1 MFVLRSERAKIPSM
15 RRRPLLP
22 TATTFLVI
30 AVVAAAC
37 SDDDTEPGS
46 APTTRTPTGAAS
58 EPSTP
63 TSTPSTA
70 TSTTLPGPVVPAAFE
85 DVATGFDVPWG
96 LVFLPDGSALLS
108 ERDTARILSVS
119 ADGGVT
125 EVGQV
130 EGVQP
135 GGEGGLLGLAV
146 APDSPEAVYAYF
158 TAAEDNRVV
167 RMPYLGG
174 ALGAAEVVV
183 DGIPKAGN
191 HNGGR
196 LAFGPD
202 GKLYVST
209 GDASRPERAQD
220 LDSLGGKI
228 LRLNPDGSIPADN
241 PFDGSPVFS
250 YGHRNVQGLA
260 FDDDGNLWASEF
272 GQNTWDELNLIQA
285 GQNYGWPVVEGVGGD
300 DRFVDPVA
308 QWSTDEA
315 SPSGI
320 AFVRDTVFMAALR
333 GERLWQIPVQ
343 DGAAGSPA
351 DFAVGEFGRL
361 RHAEV
366 APDGSLWVLTNNTA
380 RGTPRE
386 GDDRILRV
394 TLEPDE

>member
-1 MFVLRSERAKIPSM
+1 M
-15 RRRPLLP
+15 
-22 TATTFLVI
+22 TFLVI
-30 AVVAAAC
+30 ALVAAAC
-37 SDDDTEPGS
+37 SDDDNEPGS

-125 EVGQV
+125 EVGPV

-146 APDSPEAVYAYF
+146 APDSPETVYAYF

-167 RMPYLGG
+167 RMPYLSG

-220 LDSLGGKI
+220 LESLGGKI

-260 FDDDGNLWASEF
+260 FDEDGNLWASEF

-343 DGAAGSPA
+343 DGTAGSPA

-380 RGTPRE
+380 RGTPRD

-394 TLEPDE
+394 TLEPDV

>member
-1 MFVLRSERAKIPSM
+1 M
-15 RRRPLLP
+15 
-22 TATTFLVI
+22 TAMTLLVI
-30 AVVAAAC
+30 ALVAAAC

-125 EVGQV
+125 EVGPV

-146 APDSPEAVYAYF
+146 APDSPEIIYAYF

-220 LDSLGGKI
+220 LESLGGKI

-241 PFDGSPVFS
+241 PFGGSPVFS

-260 FDDDGNLWASEF
+260 FDEDGNLWASEF

-343 DGAAGSPA
+343 DGTAGSPA

>member
-1 MFVLRSERAKIPSM
+1 M
-15 RRRPLLP
+15 
-22 TATTFLVI
+22 TFLVI
-30 AVVAAAC
+30 ALVAAAC
-37 SDDDTEPGS
+37 SDDDNEPGS

-70 TSTTLPGPVVPAAFE
+70 TSTALPGPVVPAAFE

-125 EVGQV
+125 EVGPV

-146 APDSPEAVYAYF
+146 APDSPETIYAYF

-167 RMPYLGG
+167 RMPYLSG

-220 LDSLGGKI
+220 LESLGGKI
-228 LRLNPDGSIPADN
+228 LRLNLDGSIPADN

-260 FDDDGNLWASEF
+260 FDEDGNLWASEF

-285 GQNYGWPVVEGVGGD
+285 GQDYGWPVVEGVGGD

-343 DGAAGSPA
+343 DGTAGSPA

-380 RGTPRE
+380 RGTPRD

>member
-1 MFVLRSERAKIPSM
+1 M
-15 RRRPLLP
+15 
-22 TATTFLVI
+22 TFLVI
-30 AVVAAAC
+30 TLVAAAC

-46 APTTRTPTGAAS
+46 APTTRAPTGAAS

-63 TSTPSTA
+63 TSTRSTA

-85 DVATGFDVPWG
+85 YVATGFDVPWG

-167 RMPYLGG
+167 RMPYQGG
-174 ALGAAEVVV
+174 ALGAAEVVI

>member
-1 MFVLRSERAKIPSM
+1 M
-15 RRRPLLP
+15 
-22 TATTFLVI
+22 TFLVI
-30 AVVAAAC
+30 ALVAAAC

-63 TSTPSTA
+63 TSTPPTA

-125 EVGQV
+125 EVGPV

-146 APDSPEAVYAYF
+146 APDSPETVYAYF

-167 RMPYLGG
+167 RMPYRGG

-220 LDSLGGKI
+220 LESLGGKI

-260 FDDDGNLWASEF
+260 FDDEGNLWASEF

-285 GQNYGWPVVEGVGGD
+285 GDNYGWPVVEGVGGD

-343 DGAAGSPA
+343 DGTAGSPA

>member
-1 MFVLRSERAKIPSM
+1 M
-15 RRRPLLP
+15 
-22 TATTFLVI
+22 TFLVI
-30 AVVAAAC
+30 ALVAAAC
-37 SDDDTEPGS
+37 SDDDNEPGS

-70 TSTTLPGPVVPAAFE
+70 TSTTLPGPVVPAAFD

-125 EVGQV
+125 EVGPV

-146 APDSPEAVYAYF
+146 APDSPETIYAYF
-158 TAAEDNRVV
+158 TAAGDNRVV

-220 LDSLGGKI
+220 LESLGGKI

-260 FDDDGNLWASEF
+260 FDEDGNLWASEF

-343 DGAAGSPA
+343 DGTAGSPA

-380 RGTPRE
+380 RGTPRD

>member
-1 MFVLRSERAKIPSM
+1 MTAM
-15 RRRPLLP
+15 TLLI
-22 TATTFLVI
+22 I
-30 AVVAAAC
+30 ALVAAAC

-125 EVGQV
+125 EVGPV

-146 APDSPEAVYAYF
+146 APDSPEIIYAYF

-220 LDSLGGKI
+220 LESLGGKI

-241 PFDGSPVFS
+241 PFGGSPVFS

-260 FDDDGNLWASEF
+260 FDEDGNLWASEF

-394 TLEPDE
+394 TLEPDQ

>member
-1 MFVLRSERAKIPSM
+1 M
-15 RRRPLLP
+15 
-22 TATTFLVI
+22 TFLVI
-30 AVVAAAC
+30 ALVAAAC
-37 SDDDTEPGS
+37 SDDDNEPGS

-125 EVGQV
+125 EVGPV

-146 APDSPEAVYAYF
+146 APDSPETIYAYF

-220 LDSLGGKI
+220 LESLGGKI

-260 FDDDGNLWASEF
+260 FDEDGNLWASEF

-285 GQNYGWPVVEGVGGD
+285 GQDYGWPVVEGVGGD

-343 DGAAGSPA
+343 DGTAGSPA

-380 RGTPRE
+380 RGTPRD

-394 TLEPDE
+394 TLEPDV

>member
-1 MFVLRSERAKIPSM
+1 M
-15 RRRPLLP
+15 
-22 TATTFLVI
+22 TFLVI
-30 AVVAAAC
+30 ALVAAAC
-37 SDDDTEPGS
+37 SDDDNEPGS
-46 APTTRTPTGAAS
+46 VPTTRTPTGAAS

-70 TSTTLPGPVVPAAFE
+70 TSTTLPGPVVPAAFD

-125 EVGQV
+125 EVGPV

-146 APDSPEAVYAYF
+146 APDSPETIYAYF
-158 TAAEDNRVV
+158 TAAGDNRVV

-220 LDSLGGKI
+220 LESLGGKI

-260 FDDDGNLWASEF
+260 FDEDGNLWASEF

-343 DGAAGSPA
+343 DGTAGSPA

-380 RGTPRE
+380 RGTPRD

>member
-1 MFVLRSERAKIPSM
+1 M
-15 RRRPLLP
+15 
-22 TATTFLVI
+22 TFLVI
-30 AVVAAAC
+30 ALVAAAC
-37 SDDDTEPGS
+37 SDDDNEPGS

-125 EVGQV
+125 EVGPV

-146 APDSPEAVYAYF
+146 APDSPETIYAYF

-220 LDSLGGKI
+220 LESLGGKI

-260 FDDDGNLWASEF
+260 FDEDGNLWASEF

-285 GQNYGWPVVEGVGGD
+285 GQDYGWPVVEGVGGD

-343 DGAAGSPA
+343 DGTAGSPA

-380 RGTPRE
+380 RGTPRD

>member
-1 MFVLRSERAKIPSM
+1 MTV
-15 RRRPLLP
+15 
-22 TATTFLVI
+22 LVI

-46 APTTRTPTGAAS
+46 APTIPTPTGAAS

-125 EVGQV
+125 EIGPV

-167 RMPYLGG
+167 RMPYRGG
-174 ALGAAEVVV
+174 ALEAAEVVV

-333 GERLWQIPVQ
+333 GERLWQIPVP
-343 DGAAGSPA
+343 DGTAGSPA

>member
-15 RRRPLLP
+15 RRRPVLP

-30 AVVAAAC
+30 VLIVTAC
-37 SDDDTEPGS
+37 SGDDVEPGS
-46 APTTRTPTGAAS
+46 APTTRTPTDALTSSVPSEAA
-58 EPSTP
+58 TP
-63 TSTPSTA
+63 TQTPQ
-70 TSTTLPGPVVPAAFE
+70 PGPVVPTAFE
-85 DVATGFDVPWG
+85 DLTTGFDVPWG
-96 LVFLPDGSALLS
+96 LAFLPDGSALLS
-108 ERDTARILSVS
+108 ERNTARILSVS
-119 ADGGVT
+119 PAGRVA
-125 EVGQV
+125 EVGV
-130 EGVQP
+130 VDGVQP
-135 GGEGGLLGLAV
+135 DGEGGLLGIAV
-146 APDSPEAVYAYF
+146 APDSPETVYAYF

-167 RMPYLGG
+167 RMPLQDG
-174 ALGAAEVVV
+174 ALGAAEVVL

-196 LAFGPD
+196 IVFGPD
-202 GKLYVST
+202 GMLYVGT
-209 GDASRPERAQD
+209 GDASESGRSQD
-220 LDSLGGKI
+220 LESLGGKI

-250 YGHRNVQGLA
+250 YGHRNVQGLT

-272 GQNTWDELNLIQA
+272 GQNTWDELNLIGA
-285 GQNYGWPVVEGVGGD
+285 GNNYGWPLVEGAADD
-300 DRFVDPVA
+300 DRFINPVV
-308 QWSTDEA
+308 QWRTDEA

-320 AFVRDTVFMAALR
+320 AFVRDTIFMAALR

-343 DGAAGSPA
+343 DGTVGQPA

-366 APDGSLWVLTNNTA
+366 APDGSVWVLTNNTA

-394 TLEPDE
+394 TLEPEE

>member
-1 MFVLRSERAKIPSM
+1 M

-22 TATTFLVI
+22 TAMTFLVI
-30 AVVAAAC
+30 TLVAAAC
-37 SDDDTEPGS
+37 TNDDTEPGS
-46 APTTRTPTGAAS
+46 APTTRAPTGAAS

-63 TSTPSTA
+63 TSTRSTA

-167 RMPYLGG
+167 RMPYQGG
-174 ALGAAEVVV
+174 ALGAAEVVI

-343 DGAAGSPA
+343 DGTAGSPA

>member
-1 MFVLRSERAKIPSM
+1 M
-15 RRRPLLP
+15 
-22 TATTFLVI
+22 TFLVI
-30 AVVAAAC
+30 ALVAAAC
-37 SDDDTEPGS
+37 SDDDNEPGS

-125 EVGQV
+125 EVGPV

-146 APDSPEAVYAYF
+146 APDSPETIYAYF

-167 RMPYLGG
+167 RMPYLSG

-220 LDSLGGKI
+220 LESLGGKI

-260 FDDDGNLWASEF
+260 FDEDGNLWASEF

-285 GQNYGWPVVEGVGGD
+285 GQDYGWPVVEGVGGD

-343 DGAAGSPA
+343 DGTAGSPA

-380 RGTPRE
+380 RGTPRD

-394 TLEPDE
+394 TLEPDV